1 MSFEIRS
8 TMPGRIVQLSKKAGD
23 KVLEGEEVLVMEA
36 MKMEMPIFAPADGVI
51 AAIKVGEGQAV
62 AKDEILVIVE

>member
-1 MSFEIRS
+1 MSVEIRS
-8 TMPGRIVQLSKKAGD
+8 TMPGRIVQVSKKAGD

-36 MKMEMPIFAPADGVI
+36 MKMEMPIFSPADGVI

-62 AKDEILVIVE
+62 AKDEILVLVE

>member
-62 AKDEILVIVE
+62 AKDEILVLVE

>member
-1 MSFEIRS
+1 MLFEIRS